1 MDCQLKDGG
10 KHGPTDI
17 HPLCETYPTGTQP
30 YFLCI
35 CVRNKLYQVLLQNLS
50 LFTHQL
56 DLYLVRLDTSVM
68 Y

>member
-1 MDCQLKDGG
+1 MALLISIHYV
-10 KHGPTDI
+10 KHTQQGPNHTS
-17 HPLCETYPTGTQP
+17 
-30 YFLCI
+30 FVS

-56 DLYLVRLDTSVM
+56 DLYLIRLDTSVSVM